1 MTPLEVTRPVGV
13 GAPDRSLGRL
23 GPALAWL
30 AAAQGA
36 WPPHAPATVRHLRL
50 GGTGP
55 RDGDPTDGNPT
66 DGNPTDGNPT
76 DGNPADGD
84 LQAGFAQA
92 DDLADAG
99 VDLVVLTATGDQ
111 VPGIVVAATLLY
123 LEPVHA
129 VGTVATADWVA
140 VTTRVRDGMRAAMAH
155 LGDPVGLLRAVAS
168 PDLTRATGLLAQ
180 CAVRRTPVL
189 LDGSATVCA
198 AALVAERLAPGGA
211 TWWLAGQAP
220 PNPAAAQAL
229 TAVGLTPLLDL
240 QLSLPLGADLA
251 LSVLLQAV
259 EVVGG

>member
-36 WPPHAPATVRHLRL
+36 WPPHAPTTVRHLRL

-55 RDGDPTDGNPT
+55 RGGDPADGH
-66 DGNPTDGNPT
+66 
-76 DGNPADGD
+76 PADEDPGEGD
-84 LQAGFAQA
+84 LQAGIAQA
-92 DDLADAG
+92 DELADAG

-140 VTTRVRDGMRAAMAH
+140 VTTGVRDGLRAGMAH
-155 LGDPVGLLRAVAS
+155 LGDPVGLLRTVAS

-189 LDGSATVCA
+189 LDGSATVCG

-211 TWWLAGQAP
+211 AWWLAGQAP
-220 PNPAAAQAL
+220 PNPAAAKAL
-229 TAVGLTPLLDL
+229 TALGLTPLLDL
-240 QLSLPLGADLA
+240 ELALPLGADLA
-251 LSVLLQAV
+251 LSVLLQAI

>member
-55 RDGDPTDGNPT
+55 RDGDPADGNPG
-66 DGNPTDGNPT
+66 DGDL
-76 DGNPADGD
+76 ADGD

-92 DDLADAG
+92 DELADAG

-140 VTTRVRDGMRAAMAH
+140 VTTGVRDGLRAATAH